1 MSYGQGYHPNE
12 LRLGLPPSELGFG
25 IPSIL
30 TRGVQRGL
38 VSVPNSPNGPDG
50 DVCDIPRSNVPNE
63 LWLGLPPK

>member
-30 TRGVQRGL
+30 TLTLTLDFLQRAQFL
-38 VSVPNSPNGPDG
+38 VSVYGY
-50 DVCDIPRSNVPNE
+50 
-63 LWLGLPPK
+63 